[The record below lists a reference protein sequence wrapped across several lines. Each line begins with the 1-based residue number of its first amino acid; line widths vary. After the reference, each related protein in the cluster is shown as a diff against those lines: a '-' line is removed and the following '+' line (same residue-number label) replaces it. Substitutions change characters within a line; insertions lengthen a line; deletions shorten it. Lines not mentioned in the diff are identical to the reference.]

1 MVQYEFFLASS
12 LKKVFPHRR
21 PEPLPPNASVSCWRG
36 CKAAVQLVYT
46 ARNGAPNM
54 PVQQYRVTVL
64 GAPGSVRIRRV
75 ELMPSQ
81 LPCYENADD
90 DYISKQ
96 PGLFPDLLAD
106 MTSEEVLPLP
116 RQYRSLWLTFE
127 IPEDAPAGGYG
138 ITVQAEPCRHRRQP
152 NGTVFH
158 DPDADSQVFRLSFT
172 LRISRAEL
180 PPQRLLHTQW
190 FHTDCLANYYGFPVF
205 SEEYWRVT
213 ENFIRAAAEH
223 GVNMLLTP
231 VFTPPLDTPVGG
243 ERPTVQLVDLA
254 VEKGIW
260 RFGFEKLRR
269 WTVLCKKH
277 GITHLEIPHL
287 FTQWGAAATPKILA
301 EVDGVRK
308 QVFGWEVPADSP
320 AYRVFL
326 RQFLPALRE
335 ELGALGFDR
344 EHVYFHI
351 SDEPSEENMDAFLTA
366 QRQTRGLLE
375 DCPVFDALTSFA
387 FYKKG
392 LVRTPVVAND
402 HIQPFFE
409 AGVPNL
415 WVYYC
420 CVQGDR
426 VPNRFFAMESARN
439 RIMGVLMY
447 LYRVSGFLHWGFN
460 FYNAKFS
467 IHAIDPFRTTD
478 GQAGYPS
485 GDPFLVYP
493 GKDGQPLSSIRA
505 EVQDDALLDLRAL
518 QLLEDLTD
526 RDTVTGLILKIAGME
541 RITFRDYP
549 RGSGFLLTL
558 RERVAAE
565 IESCLQKTS
574 IAD

>member
-12 LKKVFPHRR
+12 LEKVFPHRR
-21 PEPLPPNASVSCWRG
+21 PEPLTSNASVSCWRG

-64 GAPGSVRIRRV
+64 GAPGSVRIRWV

-565 IESCLQKTS
+565 IESRLQKTS